1 MCPCKGRQKPF
12 RGFSHPDFTGFE
24 HGCQSR
30 LRGVQRDLNPLF
42 FCFLAIKSDAAPFCT
57 RIFLAKGGF
66 FHKKVSQSLE
76 RRFVGFVE
84 PSNQRSFCVSGQ
96 IKGGSPE
103 RSGICENQQGHWRG
117 GSMSDS
123 QRPTSRSRRSRYS
136 VMSTS
141 GARAVPT
148 RATASFAGI
157 GMGLV
162 YGQIWRK

>member
-1 MCPCKGRQKPF
+1 MCPYEGKQKPF

-57 RIFLAKGGF
+57 RIFLTKGGF
-66 FHKKVSQSLE
+66 FHEKISQSLE

-103 RSGICENQQGHWRG
+103 RSSICENQQGHWRG

-123 QRPTSRSRRSRYS
+123 QRPTSRSHRSRYS
-136 VMSTS
+136 AMSTS
-141 GARAVPT
+141 GVRAVPT
-148 RATASFAGI
+148 HATASSAGI
-157 GMGLV
+157 GTGLV
-162 YGQIWRK
+162 CGQIWRK